1 MTDDDFS
8 IDEKRVFS
16 SKAGKTEV
24 FVATGVG
31 VVAVDVSGDRVGGFR
46 IDHRCTARDV
56 AGRDGRI
63 AVATDEDV
71 LLAPGYEPTGFG
83 PAACVG
89 LTADRVVALGEDGRV
104 GTLPFEA
111 PLDGESTPWRTVGT
125 VAGGRAVDGRLVATD
140 EGVVR
145 LGSDRLRPAGLS
157 AVNDVAAAGPFAA
170 TDEGLFYL
178 GNGWMTIDDG
188 SWTVVD
194 AAVDGDR
201 AHAAGLPGVRR
212 QTGTD
217 RGAWEAV
224 SDDFGTDGEPVGF
237 AYGDGFVCA
246 VTAAGG
252 FVVDAG
258 DGPRTQALGLRDVG
272 GVAVP

>member
-1 MTDDDFS
+1 MTDDDIS

-31 VVAVDVSGDRVGGFR
+31 VVVVDVSGDRVGGFR

-89 LTADRVVALGEDGRV
+89 LTDDRGVALGEDGRV
-104 GTLPFEA
+104 STLPFEA

-145 LGSDRLRPAGLS
+145 LSSDRLRPAGLA

-178 GNGWMTIDDG
+178 GNGWMTIDDS